1 MARPTDW
8 SAVGM
13 QLDPVPGDPAEI
25 RQSASSAR
33 SIEQAIAQQVER
45 LKSLKDGEG
54 WESESGEKFRDSA
67 GDLAGAIEKA
77 KGRYTQLA
85 AALDEWANGLEG
97 LQREADAA
105 LLQAQDAQDA
115 HRAAANQTITA
126 DEDTPEH
133 QDQVDAQDRALSA
146 AQGDIDAAAAI
157 VRRIGGPFGEEGEYG
172 ELAGRVADRIRQG
185 ADDGL
190 KDGWFDHVKQAIH
203 GARGVLNVI
212 KDALDVVS
220 TLLLPAMIVVGV
232 FFPVAMP
239 ALLLV
244 GVAVAAL
251 SFAITAAQASAGDA
265 SGTDVAWAAAGLAVS
280 AIGGAA
286 GKAALKGMP
295 ALTAAVADSGGL
307 RSASVI
313 GQRGGTIAEEAG
325 EYLAGRTT
333 TLRTIDQLQSLKAS
347 KFIHETPVIGTAHR
361 IHQVTSVVPSTE
373 AVTSLSRP
381 MMRAAGIQ
389 GAADLYGIGDQ
400 AKNDFKVADDL
411 QGGWKDYWASKTEI
425 HVGSL

>member
-25 RQSASSAR
+25 RQSASNAR

-45 LKSLKDGEG
+45 LNSLKDGEG

-85 AALDEWANGLEG
+85 TALDEWANGLEG

-190 KDGWFDHVKQAIH
+190 KDGLFDHVKQLIH

-212 KDALDVVS
+212 KDALDAVGAVLLVV
-220 TLLLPAMIVVGV
+220 TVVAAI
-232 FFPVAMP
+232 FFPVALP
-239 ALLLV
+239 VIALIGL
-244 GVAVAAL
+244 AVAGAKL
-251 SFAITAAQASAGDA
+251 LITATQSVAGDA
-265 SGTDVAWAAAGLAVS
+265 SAKDVGKDALGFALAAVGFGAAKYAGSAMGLLRGAVGETRAASAAAAARNVNAGVDGELSAFLRGGNAGVREAEAVARKPLTATLDTFVTGGLMETAQVLKLAPDSALAREAATRAALANGVVAGSGLPGLLGLPEPVENVVS
-280 AIGGAA
+280 AATDWNGYW
-286 GKAALKGMP
+286 K
-295 ALTAAVADSGGL
+295 
-307 RSASVI
+307 
-313 GQRGGTIAEEAG
+313 
-325 EYLAGRTT
+325 
-333 TLRTIDQLQSLKAS
+333 S
-347 KFIHETPVIGTAHR
+347 K
-361 IHQVTSVVPSTE
+361 S
-373 AVTSLSRP
+373 
-381 MMRAAGIQ
+381 
-389 GAADLYGIGDQ
+389 
-400 AKNDFKVADDL
+400 
-411 QGGWKDYWASKTEI
+411 EI

>member
-1 MARPTDW
+1 MARPIDW
-8 SAVGM
+8 SAVDM

-25 RQSASSAR
+25 RQSASGAR
-33 SIEQAIAQQVER
+33 SIEQAITEQVNR
-45 LKSLKDGEG
+45 LNSLKDGEG
-54 WESESGEKFRDSA
+54 WESESGTKFRDSA

-77 KGRYTQLA
+77 KGRYTELA
-85 AALDEWANGLEG
+85 AALDQWADGLEG

-105 LLQAQDAQDA
+105 LLQAQDARDA

-126 DEDTPEH
+126 EADSPEH

-146 AQGDIDAAAAI
+146 AQGDIDAAKAI
-157 VRRIGGPFGEEGEYG
+157 IHRLAGPFGEEGEYG

-190 KDGWFDHVKQAIH
+190 KDGWFDHVKQGIH
-203 GARGVLNVI
+203 NIRGVLNVI

-220 TLLLPAMIVVGV
+220 TLLLPAMVIVGV
-232 FFPVAMP
+232 FFPLAMP
-239 ALLLV
+239 VLLLI

-265 SGTDVAWAAAGLAVS
+265 SGADVAWAAGGLAVS

-307 RSASVI
+307 RGASVI
-313 GQRGGTIAEEAG
+313 TQRGGTIAEEASG
-325 EYLAGRTT
+325 YLAGRTT
-333 TLRTIDQLQSLKAS
+333 TLRTIDHLQSLKGS
-347 KFIHETPVIGTAHR
+347 KFIHEAPVIGTAHK
-361 IHQVTSVVPSTE
+361 IHQVASVVPSTD

-389 GAADLYGIGDQ
+389 GVADLYGIGDQ
-400 AKNDFKVADDL
+400 AKNDYGIADDL
-411 QGGWKDYWASKTEI
+411 QGGWKDYWASKTEV

>member
-45 LKSLKDGEG
+45 LNSLKDGEG

-126 DEDTPEH
+126 DADTPEH

-146 AQGDIDAAAAI
+146 AQGDIDAAKAI

-212 KDALDVVS
+212 KDALDAVGTVLLVV
-220 TLLLPAMIVVGV
+220 TVVAAI
-232 FFPVAMP
+232 FFPA
-239 ALLLV
+239 ALPVIALIGL
-244 GVAVAAL
+244 AVAGAKL
-251 SFAITAAQASAGDA
+251 LITATQSMAGDASAGDVGKDAIGFALAAVGFGAAKYA
-265 SGTDVAWAAAGLAVS
+265 SSAMGMLRGAVGETRAASAATAARNSNAGVGGELTAFLRGGDAGIREAEAIGRKPLTAFLDTFVTGGLMETAQVLKLAPDSALAREAAKHAALANGVVAGSGLPSLPGLPESVENVVSAGTDWDGYW
-280 AIGGAA
+280 
-286 GKAALKGMP
+286 K
-295 ALTAAVADSGGL
+295 
-307 RSASVI
+307 
-313 GQRGGTIAEEAG
+313 
-325 EYLAGRTT
+325 
-333 TLRTIDQLQSLKAS
+333 S
-347 KFIHETPVIGTAHR
+347 K
-361 IHQVTSVVPSTE
+361 S
-373 AVTSLSRP
+373 
-381 MMRAAGIQ
+381 
-389 GAADLYGIGDQ
+389 
-400 AKNDFKVADDL
+400 
-411 QGGWKDYWASKTEI
+411 EI

>member
-45 LKSLKDGEG
+45 LNSLKDGEG

-126 DEDTPEH
+126 DADTPEH

-146 AQGDIDAAAAI
+146 AQGDIDAAKAI

-212 KDALDVVS
+212 KDALDAVGTVLLVV
-220 TLLLPAMIVVGV
+220 TVVAAI
-232 FFPVAMP
+232 FFPA
-239 ALLLV
+239 ALPVIALIGL
-244 GVAVAAL
+244 AVAGAKL
-251 SFAITAAQASAGDA
+251 LITATQSMAGDASAGDVGKDAIGFALAAVGFGAAKYA
-265 SGTDVAWAAAGLAVS
+265 SSAMGMLRGAVGETRAASAAAAARNSNAGVGGELTAFLRGGDAGIREAEAIGRKPLTAFLDTFVTGGLMETAQVLKLAPDSALAREAAKHAALANGVVAGSGLPSLPGLPESVENVVSAGTDWDGYW
-280 AIGGAA
+280 
-286 GKAALKGMP
+286 K
-295 ALTAAVADSGGL
+295 
-307 RSASVI
+307 
-313 GQRGGTIAEEAG
+313 
-325 EYLAGRTT
+325 
-333 TLRTIDQLQSLKAS
+333 S
-347 KFIHETPVIGTAHR
+347 K
-361 IHQVTSVVPSTE
+361 S
-373 AVTSLSRP
+373 
-381 MMRAAGIQ
+381 
-389 GAADLYGIGDQ
+389 
-400 AKNDFKVADDL
+400 
-411 QGGWKDYWASKTEI
+411 EI

>member
-45 LKSLKDGEG
+45 LNSLKDGEG

-126 DEDTPEH
+126 DADTPEH

-146 AQGDIDAAAAI
+146 AQGDIDAAKAI
-157 VRRIGGPFGEEGEYG
+157 IHRLAGAGGQSGEYG
-172 ELAGRVADRIRQG
+172 DLADRVAGRIRDG
-185 ADDGL
+185 ADDGM

-203 GARGVLNVI
+203 DAKGVLEVI
-212 KDALDVVS
+212 KSILNVVALVLVVAAVIVAMAIPGVNLIAFAIAGLVVS
-220 TLLLPAMIVVGV
+220 SIVFG
-232 FFPVAMP
+232 
-239 ALLLV
+239 
-244 GVAVAAL
+244 
-251 SFAITAAQASAGDA
+251 ITAAQATAGDA
-265 SGTDVAWAAAGLAVS
+265 SASDVAWAAVGVAASAVGL
-280 AIGGAA
+280 GAA
-286 GKAALKGMP
+286 KAATSALP
-295 ALTAAVADSGGL
+295 AMTRSVAQSGA
-307 RSASVI
+307 RSAANS
-313 GQRGGTIAEEAG
+313 A
-325 EYLAGRTT
+325 
-333 TLRTIDQLQSLKAS
+333 
-347 KFIHETPVIGTAHR
+347 
-361 IHQVTSVVPSTE
+361 
-373 AVTSLSRP
+373 
-381 MMRAAGIQ
+381 RAAGIAEGPIYSAKYAELQ
-389 GAADLYGIGDQ
+389 ARAAEVSGKTWVTIVDNSLTNGAIAPVLIRQLAAGGPVATEMLPKILVPAVTASVLG
-400 AKNDFKVADDL
+400 AKGLWDGVNDFADDVHDL
-411 QGGWKDYWASKTEI
+411 WTGDYWKNVTSVE
-425 HVGSL
+425 VGSL

>member
-1 MARPTDW
+1 MARPSDW

-45 LKSLKDGEG
+45 LNSLKDGEG

-85 AALDEWANGLEG
+85 AALDQWADGLEG

-133 QDQVDAQDRALSA
+133 QDQVDAQNRALSA

-212 KDALDVVS
+212 KDALDAVGTVLLVV
-220 TLLLPAMIVVGV
+220 TVVAAI
-232 FFPVAMP
+232 FFPA
-239 ALLLV
+239 ALPVIALIGL
-244 GVAVAAL
+244 AVAGAKL
-251 SFAITAAQASAGDA
+251 LITATQSMAGDASAGDVGKDAIGFALAAVGFGAAKYA
-265 SGTDVAWAAAGLAVS
+265 SSAMGMLRGAVGETRAASAAAAARNSNAGVGGELTAFLRGGDAGIREAEAIGRKPLTAFLDTFVTGGLMETAQVLKLAPDSALAREAAKHAALANGVVAGSGLPSLPGLPESVENVVSAGTDWDGYW
-280 AIGGAA
+280 
-286 GKAALKGMP
+286 K
-295 ALTAAVADSGGL
+295 
-307 RSASVI
+307 
-313 GQRGGTIAEEAG
+313 
-325 EYLAGRTT
+325 
-333 TLRTIDQLQSLKAS
+333 S
-347 KFIHETPVIGTAHR
+347 K
-361 IHQVTSVVPSTE
+361 S
-373 AVTSLSRP
+373 
-381 MMRAAGIQ
+381 
-389 GAADLYGIGDQ
+389 
-400 AKNDFKVADDL
+400 
-411 QGGWKDYWASKTEI
+411 EI